1 MAKGNIAKAAIA
13 NKLQEVF
20 GNDYAGEQD
29 KKYYIWAD
37 DGGEKVQ
44 IAISMTCP
52 KSPIGDMP
60 SAISETPKLED
71 FTPEE
76 EANIQRLKEKLRF

>member
-20 GNDYAGEQD
+20 GSDYVGEQD

-37 DGGEKVQ
+37 DGDEKVQ

-52 KSPIGDMP
+52 KNPIGDMP
-60 SAISETPKLED
+60 SPVVKTPITEG
-71 FTPEE
+71 FSPEE

>member
-20 GNDYAGEQD
+20 GNDYVGEQD

-52 KSPIGDMP
+52 KNPIGDMP
-60 SAISETPKLED
+60 SLTMEIPKTEG